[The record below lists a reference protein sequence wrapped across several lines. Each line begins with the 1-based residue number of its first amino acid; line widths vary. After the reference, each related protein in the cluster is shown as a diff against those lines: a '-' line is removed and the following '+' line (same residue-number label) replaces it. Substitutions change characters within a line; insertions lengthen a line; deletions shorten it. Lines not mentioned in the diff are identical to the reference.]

1 MLSPTMS
8 LSAILLPEFDQETAG
23 LRKTLER
30 VPDAK
35 LAWKPHAKS
44 MSLGGLATH
53 LANTL
58 TWGERLVKTNEF
70 DLAPP
75 GAPAPK
81 TEELRSRAEI
91 LAVFDKNL
99 AAARSALAGVSDAQL
114 GESWSLLAGGKKL
127 FTLPRGACI
136 RSFVFNHMIH
146 HRGQLTVYLRMLDV
160 PLPAL
165 YGPSADEGQLE

>member
-1 MLSPTMS
+1 MS
-8 LSAILLPEFDQETAG
+8 LSSSLLPEFDQELTN

-53 LANTL
+53 LANVPS
-58 TWGERLVKTNEF
+58 WGSRLIDTSEF

-75 GAPAPK
+75 GQPPPRMQ
-81 TEELRSRAEI
+81 ELHSRAEI
-91 LAVFDKNL
+91 LATFDANF
-99 AAARSALAGVSDAQL
+99 AAARKALAGASDATLL
-114 GESWSLLAGGKKL
+114 GPWTLLAGGKKL
-127 FTLPRGACI
+127 FTLPRNACL
-136 RSFVFNHMIH
+136 RSFTLNHMIH
-146 HRGQLTVYLRMLDV
+146 HRGQLTVYLRLLDV

-165 YGPSADEGQLE
+165 YGPSADEGSLG